1 MFRLNRISPER
12 SAFTLIELLMVVAII
27 ALLAS
32 LVVVTMSGIV
42 EQAQVEATKATVL
55 KVSRLLDDRVVEFD
69 RAFEGPRRDSYVQA
83 TVGLLT
89 AIDGRFD
96 YFNTNPDE
104 APPAIRLLAYKAA
117 FRFEMPQRM
126 AELTVGSPTA
136 GSIDSALSDMPLV
149 IYRQSAFPVARRQ
162 LIDDGNTN
170 PTGADVIARVVEN
183 WTAHLDAETAAQ
195 VSDLD
200 DVHSTESSELLYFT
214 LVQSGSFGATS
225 SVADE
230 FLSSEIADT
239 DGDGFLEFVDSWG
252 QPLQFYRWPT
262 RLIDPT
268 APNPF
273 VPDFSNPNDP
283 TEVDPTPDD
292 SESPDGLREILS
304 TERDLAS
311 LTFKGLP
318 PTPQEIP
325 FTSPAASGATTQR
338 DMLLV
343 DPDDPVGVLYTF
355 IEDPKYKAMGI
366 DLTAEYNEANYH
378 TPDTYHAPLIVSA
391 GPDELLGLREPNNT
405 DIANGIFGNLAQY
418 AGTFA
423 PGFGTPV
430 VPPTGGA
437 VFESLLDNI
446 TNRNRRAGARR

>member
-1 MFRLNRISPER
+1 MVKLKKAGASQ
-12 SAFTLIELLMVVAII
+12 SGFTLIELLVVVAII

-32 LVVVTMSGIV
+32 LVIVTMSGIV

-55 KVSRLLDDRVVEFD
+55 KVSRILDDRIVEFD
-69 RAFEGPRRDSYVQA
+69 RAFDGPRRDSYVQA

-126 AELTVGSPTA
+126 AELTVGGATA
-136 GSIDSALSDMPLV
+136 SSLDPALSDMPLV
-149 IYRQSAFPVARRQ
+149 FYRQAAFPVARRQ
-162 LIDDGNTN
+162 LIDEGNAS
-170 PTGADVIARVVEN
+170 PTASEIVSQVVSN
-183 WTAHLDAETAAQ
+183 WTVHKDSEVAAQ
-195 VSDLD
+195 ASDLD

-214 LVQSGSFGATS
+214 LVQSGSFGASS

-230 FLSSEIADT
+230 FLASEIADT
-239 DGDGFLEFVDSWG
+239 DGDGFREFVDSWG

-273 VPDFSNPNDP
+273 TPDFSDP
-283 TEVDPTPDD
+283 ADATEVDPTPDD
-292 SESPDGLREILS
+292 SESDGLREILVE
-304 TERDLAS
+304 ERDLAS

-318 PTPQEIP
+318 PTPQELP
-325 FTSPAASGATTQR
+325 FTSPAGSGTSTQR

-366 DLTAEYNEANYH
+366 DLTLEFNEANYH

-405 DIANGIFGNLAQY
+405 DAASGIFGNLAQY

-430 VPPTGGA
+430 VPPVDGP
-437 VFESLLDNI
+437 VFEALLDNV